1 MIGNTR
7 YTKDVNFLTPQPPAV
22 TEPTPDQESLKN
34 LTVDEDT
41 LTAYDGLVP
50 KHVAV
55 IMDGNGR
62 WATQRGKRRLSG
74 HHEGANAVRRT
85 VESCRYLGCDTLT
98 LYAFSSQNWGRP
110 EDEVTGLMTLFNI
123 YIRKERK
130 RLVTNGIR
138 LQVIG
143 ERDRLGEKLRRAIA
157 KLEDATAHND
167 DMILQVAVS
176 YGGREELVR
185 AARLLAEEVQR
196 GDVSPEGIDGSDIE
210 RHLYTTGRPDPD
222 LIIRTSGEMRLS
234 NFLLW
239 QAAYSELYFT
249 DVLWPDFAEA
259 NIIEAFDAFSE
270 RERRF
275 GKTRTQLSDDD
286 A

>member
-1 MIGNTR
+1 MS
-7 YTKDVNFLTPQPPAV
+7 
-22 TEPTPDQESLKN
+22 EPTEDQKSLKH
-34 LTVDEDT
+34 LTVDEEI
-41 LTAYDGLVP
+41 LASYDGLVP
-50 KHVAV
+50 KHIAV

-74 HHEGANAVRRT
+74 HREGANAVRRT

-110 EDEVTGLMTLFNI
+110 ENEVTGLMTLFNI

-130 RLVTNGIR
+130 RLIANGIR

-143 ERDRLGEKLRRAIA
+143 ERSRLSTKLQKAIEKLEA
-157 KLEDATAHND
+157 ETADNN

-185 AARLLAEEVQR
+185 ASRLLAQQVDDGEVAP
-196 GDVSPEGIDGSDIE
+196 SEITESDIE
-210 RHLYTTGRPDPD
+210 RHLYTAGRPDPD
-222 LIIRTSGEMRLS
+222 LVVRTSGEMRLS

-239 QAAYSELYFT
+239 QVAYSELYFT
-249 DVLWPDFAEA
+249 DVLWPDFSER
-259 NIIEAFDAFSE
+259 NILEAFTAFSD

-275 GKTRTQLSDDD
+275 GKTDQQIFEE
-286 A
+286 

>member
-1 MIGNTR
+1 M
-7 YTKDVNFLTPQPPAV
+7 
-22 TEPTPDQESLKN
+22 TEPTEDQNSLKH
-34 LTVDEDT
+34 LTVDEDV
-41 LTAYDGLVP
+41 LQSYDGLVP
-50 KHVAV
+50 RHIAV

-62 WATQRGKRRLSG
+62 WATQQGKRRLSG
-74 HHEGANAVRRT
+74 HREGANAVRRT

-130 RLVTNGIR
+130 RLIENGIR

-143 ERDRLGEKLRRAIA
+143 ERHRLSEKLQKAIE
-157 KLEDATAHND
+157 KLEGQTAAND

-185 AARLLAEEVQR
+185 AARRLADEVA
-196 GDVSPEGIDGSDIE
+196 EGKVDPSEVGQEDIE
-210 RHLYTTGRPDPD
+210 RHLYTSGRPDPD
-222 LIIRTSGEMRLS
+222 LIVRTSGEMRLS

-249 DVLWPDFAEA
+249 DVLWPDFGESD
-259 NIIEAFDAFSE
+259 ILEAFTAFSE

-275 GKTRTQLSDDD
+275 GKTGAQVTGEES